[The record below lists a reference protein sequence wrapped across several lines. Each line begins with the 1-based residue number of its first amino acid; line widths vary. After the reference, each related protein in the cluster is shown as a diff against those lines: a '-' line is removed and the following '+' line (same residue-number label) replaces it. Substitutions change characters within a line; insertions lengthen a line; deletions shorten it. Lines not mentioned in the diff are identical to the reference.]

1 MIRYIL
7 TILLVAGFSLSG
19 AAQKTI
25 VNSDYQSAEE
35 VLKIALMPYFSTGSE
50 PINQIFVQTFDNG
63 RFSVSDTGKI
73 SYNLLN
79 NEAFN
84 NSLRKAVALSL
95 DNKSLKKSPNLYSE
109 LNAEE
114 IADFK
119 NNFLNADINIIGSPL
134 EAKKVTKV
142 NGNGNIY
149 LSGNIAAFDLR
160 SGEFI
165 LQCSEKV
172 KSKHD
177 KISHDT
183 PYPVKE
189 LIESLYACLEKNLK

>member
-1 MIRYIL
+1 MIRSIL
-7 TILLVAGFSLSG
+7 TILLVAGFTLSG

-25 VNSDYQSAEE
+25 VNSGYKSAKE
-35 VLKIALMPYFSTGSE
+35 VLKIALMPYFSNGSE
-50 PINQIFVQTFDNG
+50 PINRIFVQTFDKG
-63 RFSVSDTGKI
+63 RFLVSDTGKI
-73 SYNLLN
+73 SYNILN

-95 DNKSLKKSPNLYSE
+95 DNKSLKKSPNLYAE

-114 IADFK
+114 IADLK
-119 NNFLNADINIIGSPL
+119 TNFLHADVIIIGSPL

-142 NGNGNIY
+142 NGSGNIY
-149 LSGNIAAFDLR
+149 LSGNIAVFDLK

-165 LQCSEKV
+165 FQCSDKV

-189 LIESLYACLEKNLK
+189 LVESLYACFEKNLK